1 MTKDRVEVIAKQ
13 RYQKDISPWLSPEI
27 LCENPWIQ
35 LHNEIIKFYQFYG
48 PCESEDRIRKDF
60 YFRVRDQIKKVW
72 PYAKIKIFGS
82 TASRLYLPQSDLD
95 VVVFLP
101 KSKVDDLKLVK
112 TLQNKLSK
120 LAWTRSCESIGAK
133 VPIVKL
139 EDTVSGL
146 FMDISFNK

>member
-1 MTKDRVEVIAKQ
+1 MAQDKYEKEAC
-13 RYQKDISPWLSPEI
+13 PWLTPEVM
-27 LCENPWIQ
+27 CDNPWIQ
-35 LHNEIIKFYQFYG
+35 LHNEIISFYKMYG
-48 PCESEDRIRKDF
+48 PCKEEDAVRKEF
-60 YFRVRDQIKKVW
+60 FLRTRDQIKKIW
-72 PYAKIKIFGS
+72 PYAKVKLFGS
-82 TASRLYLPQSDLD
+82 TATRLYLPQSDLD

-120 LAWTRSCESIGAK
+120 LPWTRSCESIGAR